1 MRRFGT
7 LETFAMAT
15 RPTAAI
21 PSVHALQ
28 DFDQAFD
35 RSFALVAYVLNRH
48 LIDHILRAARLL
60 TEGDIDALVV
70 WGVLAHQNVVHLM
83 PPGSVPSAVLD
94 DRGMPP
100 DVEQRMAPLRL
111 RTLAEITRIPRETVR
126 RKLHELESRRYVTR
140 TSRGWLVSAERNEP
154 ELREFT
160 RDSVRRLLAAADEIR
175 AVVGAADR
183 AAR

>member
-1 MRRFGT
+1 MS
-7 LETFAMAT
+7 T
-15 RPTAAI
+15 RPDNAI
-21 PSVHALQ
+21 PSTHAPQ

-48 LIDHILRAARLL
+48 LIDHMLRAARLL

-70 WGVLAHQNVVHLM
+70 WGVLAHQNIVHLM

-94 DRGMPP
+94 DHGMPP
-100 DVEQRMAPLRL
+100 DSEQRMAPLRL

-126 RKLHELESRRYVTR
+126 RKLHVLEERRYVTR
-140 TSRGWLVSAERNEP
+140 NSRGWLVSTERNDP

-160 RDSVRRLLAAADEIR
+160 RESVRRLLATADEIR
-175 AVVGAADR
+175 AVLGAADR
-183 AAR
+183 ARP

>member
-1 MRRFGT
+1 
-7 LETFAMAT
+7 MAN
-15 RPTAAI
+15 RSYAAI

-28 DFDQAFD
+28 DFDKAFD

-48 LIDHILRAARLL
+48 LIDHMLRAARLL
-60 TEGDIDALVV
+60 TEGDIDALIV

-94 DRGMPP
+94 DRGMPH
-100 DVEQRMAPLRL
+100 DSEQRMVPLRL

-126 RKLHELESRRYVTR
+126 RKLHALEAQRYVTQS
-140 TSRGWLVSAERNEP
+140 SRGWLVSTERNEP

-160 RDSVRRLLAAADEIR
+160 RESVLRLLAAADEIR
-175 AVVGAADR
+175 AIVGTADR
-183 AAR
+183 ARR